1 MLKLYGSFRSRA
13 SRTLWMLAECGV
25 PYEQEDFGKLEGEAK
40 AAVLN
45 RVNPLGKVP
54 ALEDGDL
61 KLFESMAI
69 NLYLA
74 RKYGGRLWPAGED
87 DQARALS
94 WSFFCMTEL
103 EPRMV
108 QIFYERVV
116 RKEGERNA
124 DNEKKNW
131 DDLQR
136 PLKVLND
143 QLQGRDFVLGSAFTV
158 ADLNLASCFTMI
170 NAMKL
175 DMNAFPNVQRWLA
188 ACYTRPG
195 YTKSRPA
202 APPPARA

>member
-1 MLKLYGSFRSRA
+1 MLKLYGSARSRA

-25 PYEQEDFGKLEGEAK
+25 PFEQEDFSTLEGEAK
-40 AAVLN
+40 TATIT

-54 ALEDGDL
+54 ALEDGEL
-61 KLFESMAI
+61 KLFESVAI

-74 RKYGGRLWPAGED
+74 RKYGGRLWPAGEA
-87 DQARALS
+87 DQARATT

-103 EPRMV
+103 EPRMM

-116 RKEGERNA
+116 RKPGERNP

-136 PLKVLND
+136 PLKALNG
-143 QLQGRDFVLGSAFTV
+143 QLEGRAFVLGSAFTV

-175 DMNAFPNVQRWLA
+175 DMSAYPNVQRWLA
-188 ACYTRPG
+188 ACYARPG
-195 YTKSRPA
+195 YEKYRA
-202 APPPARA
+202 APPKPR

>member
-1 MLKLYGSFRSRA
+1 MLKLYGSARSRA

-25 PYEQEDFGKLEGEAK
+25 PFEQEDFGKLEGDAK
-40 AAVLN
+40 AAVIG

-74 RKYGGRLWPAGED
+74 RKYGGRLWPAGEA
-87 DQARALS
+87 DQARAIA

-116 RKEGERNA
+116 RKEGERNPA
-124 DNEKKNW
+124 NEKKNW
-131 DDLQR
+131 DELQR
-136 PLKVLND
+136 PLKVLD
-143 QLQGRDFVLGSAFTV
+143 GQLEGRDHVLGGAFTV

-175 DMNAFPNVQRWLA
+175 DMSPWPNVRRWLD
-188 ACYTRPG
+188 ACYARPG
-195 YTKSRPA
+195 YAKYRA
-202 APPPARA
+202 APPAPR